1 MIHRVVRLPN
11 FVMDPLQIKDTQYK
25 HLNKR
30 GRPRTIDVVHF
41 TPQPKSL
48 IISELVNKTNTK
60 EVFVN
65 KHEALVEANLDD
77 NDSFTGCVADQQYIR
92 NNERSKR

>member
-1 MIHRVVRLPN
+1 
-11 FVMDPLQIKDTQYK
+11 MDPLEIRDPLCK
-25 HLNKR
+25 HSNKR
-30 GRPRTIDVVHF
+30 GRPRTADVIRF

-60 EVFVN
+60 EVSVN

-77 NDSFTGCVADQQYIR
+77 NESFTGCVADQQYIR
-92 NNERSKR
+92 NNARSKR

>member
-1 MIHRVVRLPN
+1 
-11 FVMDPLQIKDTQYK
+11 MDPLEIKDPQCKYS
-25 HLNKR
+25 NKR
-30 GRPRTIDVVHF
+30 GRPRTADVVHF

-48 IISELVNKTNTK
+48 IISELVNKTNTN

-77 NDSFTGCVADQQYIR
+77 DSFTECVADQQYIF
-92 NNERSKR
+92 NNEPSKR

>member
-1 MIHRVVRLPN
+1 
-11 FVMDPLQIKDTQYK
+11 MDPLEIKDPQCK
-25 HLNKR
+25 HANKR
-30 GRPRTIDVVHF
+30 GRPRTADVIHF

-48 IISELVNKTNTK
+48 IISELVNKTNTR
-60 EVFVN
+60 EISVN

-77 NDSFTGCVADQQYIR
+77 NDSFAGCVADQQYIR